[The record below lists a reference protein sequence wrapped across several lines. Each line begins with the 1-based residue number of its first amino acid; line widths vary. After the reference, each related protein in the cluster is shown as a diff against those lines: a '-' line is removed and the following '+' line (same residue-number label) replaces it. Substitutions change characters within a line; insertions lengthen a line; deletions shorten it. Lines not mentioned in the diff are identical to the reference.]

1 MEKSSHRAQLAATK
15 SGLEIVARGR
25 EEERTQLRRQYG
37 FLACLAVTLGAFLV
51 NTPTASATGVVSN
64 GIPWTDDL
72 NPIPQPPGV
81 IDFCTMGV
89 VGTDS
94 IGNKIGISAA
104 HCVDDAPDGA
114 PVYRYTP
121 TGPREHLGNIAYRS
135 PGGGTGVD
143 WVVIRLNADAVLTS
157 NGPSARVDGIGASD
171 PVGPHCKDGA
181 GTGVHCGSITSQ
193 NMTRFYSNAQSG
205 GGDSGGPVLQN
216 NTEIVGMVRGFDTA
230 LFAFEY
236 IKFAAV
242 LDGIYAQPNPVGK
255 GFVVT
260 NN

>member
-1 MEKSSHRAQLAATK
+1 M
-15 SGLEIVARGR
+15 
-25 EEERTQLRRQYG
+25 RRLSG
-37 FLACLAVTLGAFLV
+37 FLACLAVALGVFLV
-51 NTPTASATGVVSN
+51 EAPAASATGVVSN
-64 GIPWTDDL
+64 GIAWTDDL
-72 NPIPQPPGV
+72 NPAPHPPG
-81 IDFCTMGV
+81 IIEFCTMGV
-89 VGTDS
+89 VGIDS
-94 IGNKIGISAA
+94 LGNKIGISAA
-104 HCVDDAPDGA
+104 HCVDGTPDGA
-114 PVYRYTP
+114 PVYRYAP
-121 TGPREHLGNIAYRS
+121 TGPREQIGNIAYRS

-157 NGPSARVDGIGASD
+157 NGPSARVDGIGASS
-171 PVGPHCKDGA
+171 PVGPLCKDGA

-193 NMTRFYSNAQSG
+193 NPTRLYSNAQSG

-242 LDGIYAQPNPVGK
+242 LDGINAQFNPVGK

-260 NN
+260 NS